1 MLIKNSVG
9 NINRPHWSGLKSR
22 VDKINT
28 GWFPLDRNEN
38 SDTIYRQQLVDIIQ
52 NKIDLSK
59 ATQYEDYLDYYTALS
74 NLWNISTDS
83 ILITGGCDEAI
94 RLSFESS
101 LTEKS
106 RYLSLQP
113 TYRGAETNA
122 VDLNPQFL
130 YSDEDELSI
139 EQSLCANMGISVFYW
154 CTPNN
159 PSGITYSLDFVES
172 QVRKHI
178 QTLFFIDNTY
188 DDFTDENYHS
198 LIKYPNVLIGKSF
211 SKSWGL
217 AGQRMGALLGH
228 PNLIQAITNIRP
240 IMSVSSVTLQVV
252 KYLTEN
258 YTIVQDTID
267 RNRAG
272 IGYIYNFFSKCD
284 IQSQPNV
291 NHIVCRLPEQFNDM
305 LNQQKLLV
313 AHLPGGYTRMTTMPE
328 QDFKNV
334 CLNTFR

>member
-1 MLIKNSVG
+1 MLDMLIKDS
-9 NINRPHWSGLKSR
+9 ITKSNRPHWSGLAPR
-22 VDKINT
+22 VEKINQ

-38 SDTIYRQQLVDIIQ
+38 ADTVYRQQLQDIIK

-74 NLWNISTDS
+74 NLWNIPTDS

-94 RLSFESS
+94 RLSFEAG
-101 LTEKS
+101 LAPGK
-106 RYLSLQP
+106 RYLSIDP

-122 VDLNPQFL
+122 VDLEPVFVKCTEQTV
-130 YSDEDELSI
+130 
-139 EQSLCANMGISVFYW
+139 EQSLTDVDVFYW

-159 PSGITYSLDFVES
+159 PSGTVYSADFVES
-172 QVRKHI
+172 QVKKYNK
-178 QTLFFIDNTY
+178 TLFFIDNTY
-188 DDFTDENYHS
+188 DDFTQENYHS
-198 LIKYPNVLIGKSF
+198 LIQYPNVLIGKSF

-228 PNLIQAITNIRP
+228 PDLIQAITNIRP

-258 YTIVQDTID
+258 YSIVQDTID
-267 RNRAG
+267 RNTAG
-272 IGYIYNFFSKCD
+272 IEYIYNFFSKCNVK
-284 IQSQPNV
+284 SQPYV
-291 NHIVCRLPEQFNDM
+291 NHIVCQPPQEFLQLLEN
-305 LNQQKLLV
+305 QKLLV
-313 AHLPGGYTRMTTMPE
+313 ADLPDNYMRMTTMPV